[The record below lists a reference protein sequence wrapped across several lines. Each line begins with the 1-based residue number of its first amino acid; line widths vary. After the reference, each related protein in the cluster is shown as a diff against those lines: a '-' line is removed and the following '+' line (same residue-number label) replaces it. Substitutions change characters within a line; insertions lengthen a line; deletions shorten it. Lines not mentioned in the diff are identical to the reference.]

1 MAEEGELFKARLK
14 TAEAR
19 EAFTAFAERRPPDFS
34 NFRPDRAILSRH
46 RERIMSNAGSYQYPN
61 MENVIY
67 GKLAADA
74 LREEAERRGAK
85 RVYLIASRT
94 LNTTTEEIE
103 NICKALGDRCAA
115 TFDGIP
121 QHTTREV
128 VVNVARQAKEAKAD
142 LVVAIGGG
150 SVVDAAKIVLMCMEH
165 KIFEQVGLDGFETTP
180 ERRFGAFRT
189 PKVRMIAIPS
199 TLSGGEYNSG
209 SLVTDTRRK
218 LKQIFNHPMMMPL
231 SIILDPAITKYTPE
245 KLWLGSGTRAMD
257 HGIEAICSIRSNV
270 LVNTVCL
277 QGLRYL
283 HDGLLRTKENPNDA
297 EARLNC
303 QLGSWLSAFGLQA
316 RVPMGASHAIGHVL
330 GGTCDVPHY
339 FCTAVMMP
347 SVLRYNR
354 PATEAAQKSI
364 ATALGARGQDASEA
378 FAAFVDK
385 LGLPRRLID
394 VGVSED
400 RFELISKNAMLS
412 IFTRANPQPIR
423 EPADVVK
430 ILKLAA

>member
-1 MAEEGELFKARLK
+1 M
-14 TAEAR
+14 
-19 EAFTAFAERRPPDFS
+19 
-34 NFRPDRAILSRH
+34 
-46 RERIMSNAGSYQYPN
+46 RIAGSYQYPT
-61 MENVIY
+61 METVIY
-67 GKLAADA
+67 GKPAAEA
-74 LREEAERRGAK
+74 LREEAERVGAK

-94 LNTTTEEIE
+94 LNTATDEIE
-103 NICKALGDRCAA
+103 KIRKALGDRHAD

-128 VVNVARQAKEAKAD
+128 VVKVAKQAQEAKAD

-165 KIFEQVGLDGFETTP
+165 EIFEQDGLDGYETTP
-180 ERRFGAFRT
+180 ERRFGQFRT

-218 LKQIFNHPMMMPL
+218 LKQIFNHPMMMPR
-231 SIILDPAITKYTPE
+231 SIILDPAMTKYTPE

-257 HGIEAICSIRSNV
+257 HGIEAICSSRPNV
-270 LVNTVCL
+270 LVDAVCQ

-283 HDGLLRTKENPNDA
+283 HDGLLRTRNNPDDD
-297 EARLNC
+297 EARLSC

-330 GGTCDVPHY
+330 GGTCNVPHY

-354 PATEAAQKSI
+354 PATETAQKSV
-364 ATALGARGQDASEA
+364 AAAFGAPDSDASEA
-378 FAAFVDK
+378 FAAFIAE
-385 LGLPRRLID
+385 LGLPRRLAE
-394 VGVSED
+394 VGVGED
-400 RFELISKNAMLS
+400 RFELIGKNAMLS

-423 EPADVVK
+423 EPGDVVK

>member
-1 MAEEGELFKARLK
+1 MRVEG
-14 TAEAR
+14 
-19 EAFTAFAERRPPDFS
+19 S
-34 NFRPDRAILSRH
+34 H
-46 RERIMSNAGSYQYPN
+46 QYPT
-61 MENVIY
+61 MESVIY
-67 GKLAADA
+67 GKPASET
-74 LREEAERRGAK
+74 LREEAERLDAK
-85 RVYLIASRT
+85 RVLLIASRT
-94 LNTTTEEIE
+94 LNTTTDEIE
-103 NICKALGDRCAA
+103 KIRKALGERHVE
-115 TFDGIP
+115 TFDGVP
-121 QHTTREV
+121 QHTTRDV
-128 VVNVARQAKEAKAD
+128 VTQIARLAEEAKAD

-165 KIFEQVGLDGFETTP
+165 EIFEPAGLDGFETTP
-180 ERRFGAFRT
+180 ERRFGPFRP

-209 SLVTDTRRK
+209 ALVTDTSRK
-218 LKQIFNHPMMMPL
+218 LKQIFNHPMMMPR

-257 HGIEAICSIRSNV
+257 HGIEAICSSRPNV
-270 LVNTVCL
+270 LVDAVCQ

-283 HDGLLRTKENPNDA
+283 HGGLLRTKENPNDEA
-297 EARLNC
+297 ARLNC
-303 QLGSWLSAFGLQA
+303 QLGSWLSAFGLQS

-347 SVLRYNR
+347 SVLRYNH

-364 ATALGARGQDASEA
+364 AAALGAPGRDASEA
-378 FAAFVDK
+378 FAAFVAD
-385 LGLPRRLID
+385 LGLPRRLAE
-394 VGVSED
+394 VGVAED
-400 RFELISKNAMLS
+400 RFELIGKNAMLS

-423 EPADVVK
+423 EPGDVVK

>member
-1 MAEEGELFKARLK
+1 M
-14 TAEAR
+14 
-19 EAFTAFAERRPPDFS
+19 
-34 NFRPDRAILSRH
+34 H
-46 RERIMSNAGSYQYPN
+46 VAGSHQYPT
-61 MENVIY
+61 MESVIY
-67 GKLAADA
+67 GKPAADA
-74 LREEAERRGAK
+74 LREEAERLGAK

-94 LNTTTEEIE
+94 LNTATDEIE
-103 NICKALGDRCAA
+103 KIRKALGDRHAA
-115 TFDGIP
+115 TLDGVP
-121 QHTTREV
+121 QHTTRDV
-128 VVNVARQAKEAKAD
+128 VTQIARQASEAGAD

-165 KIFEQVGLDGFETTP
+165 EIFEPAGLDGFETTP
-180 ERRFGAFRT
+180 ERRFGPFRT

-209 SLVTDTRRK
+209 ALVTDTSRK
-218 LKQIFNHPMMMPL
+218 LKQIFNHPMMMPR
-231 SIILDPAITKYTPE
+231 SIILDPAVTKYTPE

-257 HGIEAICSIRSNV
+257 HGIEAICSSRPNV
-270 LVNTVCL
+270 LVDAVCQ

-283 HDGLLRTKENPNDA
+283 HDGLLRTKDNPGDA
-297 EARLNC
+297 AARLNC
-303 QLGSWLSAFGLQA
+303 QLGSWLSAFGLQS

-364 ATALGARGQDASEA
+364 AAALGAPGREASEA
-378 FAAFVDK
+378 FAAFIAE
-385 LGLPRRLID
+385 LGLPRRLAD
-394 VGVSED
+394 VGVAED
-400 RFELISKNAMLS
+400 RFELIGRNAMLS

-423 EPADVVK
+423 EPGDVVK

>member
-1 MAEEGELFKARLK
+1 MLITGR
-14 TAEAR
+14 
-19 EAFTAFAERRPPDFS
+19 
-34 NFRPDRAILSRH
+34 
-46 RERIMSNAGSYQYPN
+46 YQYPT
-61 MENVIY
+61 MESVIY
-67 GKLAADA
+67 GKPAAEA
-74 LREEAERRGAK
+74 LREEAERLDAR
-85 RVYLIASRT
+85 RVYLIVSRT
-94 LNTTTEEIE
+94 LNTTTDEIE
-103 NICKALGDRCAA
+103 KIRKALGDRHAE

-128 VVNVARQAKEAKAD
+128 VVRVARQAKEAKAD
-142 LVVAIGGG
+142 FLVAIGGG

-165 KIFEQVGLDGFETTP
+165 EIFEQDGLDGFETTP
-180 ERRFGAFRT
+180 ERRIGPFRT

-209 SLVTDTRRK
+209 TLVTDTRRK
-218 LKQIFNHPMMMPL
+218 LKQIFNHPMMMPR
-231 SIILDPAITKYTPE
+231 SIILDSSITKYTPE

-257 HGIEAICSIRSNV
+257 HGIEAICSIRPNA
-270 LVNTVCL
+270 LVDAVCL

-283 HDGLLRTKENPNDA
+283 YAGLRRTRSNPDDQ

-354 PATEAAQKSI
+354 PATEAAQMSI
-364 ATALGARGQDASEA
+364 AAAFGAPERDASEV
-378 FAAFVDK
+378 FAAFIEE
-385 LGLPRRLID
+385 LGLPRRLAE
-394 VGVSED
+394 VGVGED
-400 RFELISKNAMLS
+400 RFELIGRNAMLS

-423 EPADVVK
+423 EPGDVVE
-430 ILKLAA
+430 ILQLAA

>member
-1 MAEEGELFKARLK
+1 MRV
-14 TAEAR
+14 
-19 EAFTAFAERRPPDFS
+19 
-34 NFRPDRAILSRH
+34 
-46 RERIMSNAGSYQYPN
+46 AGSYQYPT
-61 MENVIY
+61 MESVIY
-67 GKLAADA
+67 GKPAAEA
-74 LREEAERRGAK
+74 LREEAERLDAR
-85 RVYLIASRT
+85 RVYLIVSRT

-103 NICKALGDRCAA
+103 KIRKALGDRHAE

-128 VVNVARQAKEAKAD
+128 VVRVAKQAKDAKAD

-165 KIFEQVGLDGFETTP
+165 EIFEQDGLDGFETTP
-180 ERRFGAFRT
+180 ERRIGPFRT
-189 PKVRMIAIPS
+189 PKVRMVAVPS

-209 SLVTDTRRK
+209 TLVTDTRRK
-218 LKQIFNHPMMMPL
+218 LKQIFSHPMMMPR
-231 SIILDPAITKYTPE
+231 SIILDSSITKYTPE

-257 HGIEAICSIRSNV
+257 HGIEAICSVRPNA
-270 LVNTVCL
+270 LVDAVCL

-283 HDGLLRTKENPNDA
+283 YAGLRRTRSNPDDK

-364 ATALGARGQDASEA
+364 AAAFGAPDRDASEV
-378 FAAFVDK
+378 FAAFVAE
-385 LGLPRRLID
+385 LGLPRKLAE
-394 VGVSED
+394 VGVGED
-400 RFELISKNAMLS
+400 RFELIGRNAMLS

-423 EPADVVK
+423 EPSDIVK

>member
-1 MAEEGELFKARLK
+1 M
-14 TAEAR
+14 
-19 EAFTAFAERRPPDFS
+19 PVV
-34 NFRPDRAILSRH
+34 
-46 RERIMSNAGSYQYPN
+46 GSHQYPT
-61 MENVIY
+61 MESVIY
-67 GKLAADA
+67 GKPAAEA
-74 LREEAERRGAK
+74 LREEAERLGAK

-94 LNTTTEEIE
+94 LNTTTDEIE
-103 NICKALGDRCAA
+103 NIRTALGERHAA
-115 TFDGIP
+115 TFDGVP
-121 QHTTREV
+121 QHTTRDV
-128 VVNVARQAKEAKAD
+128 VTQIAWQAMDAQAD

-165 KIFEQVGLDGFETTP
+165 EIFESMGLDGFETTP
-180 ERRFGAFRT
+180 DRRFGPFRT

-209 SLVTDTRRK
+209 ALVTDTSRK
-218 LKQIFNHPMMMPL
+218 LKQIFNHPMMMPR

-257 HGIEAICSIRSNV
+257 HGIEAICSSRPNV
-270 LVNTVCL
+270 LVNAVCQ

-283 HDGLLRTKENPNDA
+283 YDGLRCTKDNPNDEA
-297 EARLNC
+297 ARLSC
-303 QLGSWLSAFGLQA
+303 QLGSWMSAFGLQS

-347 SVLRYNR
+347 SVLRYNL
-354 PATEAAQKSI
+354 PATQTAQRSVAA
-364 ATALGARGQDASEA
+364 AFGAPGRDAGEA
-378 FAAFVDK
+378 FAAFIAE
-385 LGLPRRLID
+385 LGLPRRLAD
-394 VGVSED
+394 VGVAED
-400 RFELISKNAMLS
+400 RFELIGKNAMLS

-423 EPADVVK
+423 EPGDIVK

>member
-1 MAEEGELFKARLK
+1 MRVV
-14 TAEAR
+14 
-19 EAFTAFAERRPPDFS
+19 
-34 NFRPDRAILSRH
+34 
-46 RERIMSNAGSYQYPN
+46 GSHQYPT
-61 MENVIY
+61 MESVIY
-67 GKLAADA
+67 GRPAAEA
-74 LREEAERRGAK
+74 LREEAERLGAK

-94 LNTTTEEIE
+94 LNTTTDEIE
-103 NICKALGDRCAA
+103 KIRKALGERHAA
-115 TFDGIP
+115 TFDGVP
-121 QHTTREV
+121 QHTTRDV
-128 VVNVARQAKEAKAD
+128 GTQIARQASDAKAD

-165 KIFEQVGLDGFETTP
+165 EIFNPEGLDGFETTP
-180 ERRFGAFRT
+180 ERRFGQFRT

-209 SLVTDTRRK
+209 ALVTDTSRK
-218 LKQIFNHPMMMPL
+218 LKQIFNHPMMMPR

-257 HGIEAICSIRSNV
+257 HGIEAICSSRPNV
-270 LVNTVCL
+270 LVDAVCQ

-283 HDGLLRTKENPNDA
+283 HNGLLRTKDNPDDEA
-297 EARLNC
+297 ARLNC
-303 QLGSWLSAFGLQA
+303 QLGSWLSAFGLQS

-354 PATEAAQKSI
+354 PATETAQKSI
-364 ATALGARGQDASEA
+364 AAALGAPGRDASEA
-378 FAAFVDK
+378 FAAFIAE
-385 LGLPRRLID
+385 LGLPRRLAD
-394 VGVSED
+394 VGVAED
-400 RFELISKNAMLS
+400 RFELIGRNAMLS
-412 IFTRANPQPIR
+412 IFTRTNPQPIR
-423 EPADVVK
+423 EPGDVVK

>member
-1 MAEEGELFKARLK
+1 MRV
-14 TAEAR
+14 T
-19 EAFTAFAERRPPDFS
+19 
-34 NFRPDRAILSRH
+34 
-46 RERIMSNAGSYQYPN
+46 GSYQYPT
-61 MENVIY
+61 MESVIY
-67 GKLAADA
+67 GKPAAEA
-74 LREEAERRGAK
+74 LREEAERLAAR
-85 RVYLIASRT
+85 RVYLIVSRT
-94 LNTTTEEIE
+94 LNTKTDEIE
-103 NICKALGDRCAA
+103 KIRKALGDRYAE
-115 TFDGIP
+115 TFDSIP

-128 VVNVARQAKEAKAD
+128 VVRTAKQAKDAKAD

-165 KIFEQVGLDGFETTP
+165 EIFVQDGLDGFETTP
-180 ERRFGAFRT
+180 ERRVGAFRT
-189 PKVRMIAIPS
+189 PKVRIIAIPS

-209 SLVTDTRRK
+209 TLVTDTRRK
-218 LKQIFNHPMMMPL
+218 LKQIFSHPMMMPR

-257 HGIEAICSIRSNV
+257 HGIEAVCSSRPNA
-270 LVNTVCL
+270 LVDAVCH

-283 HDGLLRTKENPNDA
+283 HDGLLRTKANPNDD

-303 QLGSWLSAFGLQA
+303 QLGSWMSAFGLQA

-347 SVLRYNR
+347 SVLRYNL
-354 PATEAAQKSI
+354 PATETAQKSI
-364 ATALGARGQDASEA
+364 AAALGAPGRDASDA
-378 FAAFVDK
+378 FAAFIAE
-385 LGLPRRLID
+385 LGLPRRLAD
-394 VGVSED
+394 VGVGED
-400 RFELISKNAMLS
+400 RFELIGQNAMLS

-423 EPADVVK
+423 EPGDVIE

>member
-1 MAEEGELFKARLK
+1 M
-14 TAEAR
+14 
-19 EAFTAFAERRPPDFS
+19 PV
-34 NFRPDRAILSRH
+34 
-46 RERIMSNAGSYQYPN
+46 AGSHQYPT
-61 MENVIY
+61 MESVIY
-67 GKLAADA
+67 GKPAAEA
-74 LREEAERRGAK
+74 LREEAERLGAK

-94 LNTTTEEIE
+94 LNTTTDEIE
-103 NICKALGDRCAA
+103 KIRVALGARHAA
-115 TFDGIP
+115 TFDGVP
-121 QHTTREV
+121 QHTTRGV
-128 VVNVARQAKEAKAD
+128 VTQIARQAKDAQAD

-165 KIFEQVGLDGFETTP
+165 EIFAPMGLDGFETTP
-180 ERRFGAFRT
+180 DRRFGAFRA

-209 SLVTDTRRK
+209 ALVTDTSRK
-218 LKQIFNHPMMMPL
+218 LKQIFNHPMMMPR

-257 HGIEAICSIRSNV
+257 HGIEAICSSRPNV
-270 LVNTVCL
+270 LVDAVCQ

-283 HDGLLRTKENPNDA
+283 HDGLLRTKDNPNDEA
-297 EARLNC
+297 ARLSC
-303 QLGSWLSAFGLQA
+303 QLGSWMSAFGLQS

-347 SVLRYNR
+347 SVLRYNL
-354 PATEAAQKSI
+354 PATQIAQKSV
-364 ATALGARGQDASEA
+364 AAALGAPERDAGEA
-378 FAAFVDK
+378 FAAFIAE
-385 LGLPRRLID
+385 LGLPRRLAD
-394 VGVSED
+394 VGVAED
-400 RFELISKNAMLS
+400 RFERIGKNAMLS

-423 EPADVVK
+423 EPGDIVK